1 MPDGYYT
8 DEGRRD
14 LKRFV
19 AEAIKDWE
27 AHSQRLAAAREAA
40 RKGREPLSL
49 RVSYT
54 LASLILTK
62 PACPCVACQRR
73 PEADSKLYAGFV
85 MCIY

>member
-19 AEAIKDWE
+19 AEATKDWE

-40 RKGREPLSL
+40 RRGREPLSL
-49 RVSYT
+49 QASFSLACLALTMQPVHAWLVSIS
-54 LASLILTK
+54 LADCKLCT
-62 PACPCVACQRR
+62 CV
-73 PEADSKLYAGFV
+73 V
-85 MCIY
+85 M

>member
-40 RKGREPLSL
+40 RRGREPLSL
-49 RVSYT
+49 RASFR
-54 LASLILTK
+54 LA
-62 PACPCVACQRR
+62 PWVPQAACSCTACQHQ
-73 PEADSKLYAGFV
+73 PGWL
-85 MCIY
+85 

>member
-40 RKGREPLSL
+40 RRGREPLSL
-49 RVSYT
+49 W
-54 LASLILTK
+54 AS
-62 PACPCVACQRR
+62 
-73 PEADSKLYAGFV
+73 F
-85 MCIY
+85 